1 MAAHYDA
8 RRVPP
13 AARKT
18 EEAAWPPR
26 EPLRMAPPA
35 AARRTREALDRID
48 KFCSD
53 AFEGALAHDAANDA
67 QQRLEFLRRRPK
79 RKRRYTR
86 WDRSLATS
94 ETAKKA
100 ALLLDNLEQY
110 QHMNLQM

>member
-13 AARKT
+13 AARMT
-18 EEAAWPPR
+18 EESAWPPR

-53 AFEGALAHDAANDA
+53 AFEGALAAM
-67 QQRLEFLRRRPK
+67 P
-79 RKRRYTR
+79 
-86 WDRSLATS
+86 
-94 ETAKKA
+94 
-100 ALLLDNLEQY
+100 
-110 QHMNLQM
+110 QMMQKSASSFCDDGRNGSGAIHAGTVL